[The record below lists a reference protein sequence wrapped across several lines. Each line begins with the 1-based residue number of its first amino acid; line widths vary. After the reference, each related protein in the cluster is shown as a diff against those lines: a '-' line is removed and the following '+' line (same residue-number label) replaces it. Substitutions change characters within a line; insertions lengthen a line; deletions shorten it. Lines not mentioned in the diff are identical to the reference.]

1 MFLHFD
7 EGGGLLPLWFHLS
20 SEPADDDA
28 SQILIRVALVDEQQ
42 FELEGNKLATSH
54 VDMFPADSDVVA
66 VGMELAKTLVYDI
79 RARYLEIGTLE
90 AGLAAIPVTKD
101 MGIDVDYLRLFRVG
115 DAPLGGDE

>member
-7 EGGGLLPLWFHLS
+7 EGGVLPLWFHVA

-28 SQILIRVALVDEQQ
+28 SQILIRVTLVDEQQ
-42 FELEGNKLATSH
+42 FELEGNKLATSR

-66 VGMELAKTLVYDI
+66 VGTELAKTLVYDI
-79 RARYLEIGTLE
+79 RARYLEIDTLE
-90 AGLAAIPVTKD
+90 AALAGIPVTKD

-115 DAPLGGDE
+115 EKPVGGDE

>member
-7 EGGGLLPLWFHLS
+7 EGGVLPLWFYVS
-20 SEPADDDA
+20 SEPADDDP
-28 SQILIRVALVDEQQ
+28 SQILIRVTLVDEQQ
-42 FELEGNKLATSH
+42 FELEGNKLATSR

-66 VGMELAKTLVYDI
+66 VGTELAATLVYDI
-79 RARYLEIGTLE
+79 RARYLEIETME

-101 MGIDVDYLRLFRVG
+101 MGIDVDYLRLFRNA